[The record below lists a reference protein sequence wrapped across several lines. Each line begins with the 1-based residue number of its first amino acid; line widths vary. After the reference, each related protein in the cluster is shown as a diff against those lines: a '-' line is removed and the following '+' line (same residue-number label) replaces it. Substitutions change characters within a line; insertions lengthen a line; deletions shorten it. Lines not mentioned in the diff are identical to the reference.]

1 MANAVKDGARARG
14 LILLTCGVDGN
25 VIRFL
30 APLTIQEAVMDE
42 ALDILEAVMIEASE
56 AAHA

>member
-1 MANAVKDGARARG
+1 G

-30 APLTIQEAVMDE
+30 FPLTIAQVHFDE
-42 ALDILEAVMIEASE
+42 ALDMLTSALRSALG
-56 AAHA
+56 A